1 MGRKY
6 SEGKDYKVI
15 AFVTACFSKDDQQDL
30 IKKVTEKSFEQN
42 CRVIFFSTLTNF
54 YMEDLDA
61 GEKRIFDTVA
71 VEKFDAI
78 VLMAETFKEEG
89 VHKKLVQRAA
99 AAGVPVIAVDHYV
112 EGCINVS
119 FDYREA
125 FRKIVKHMVEFHG
138 YRKINFM
145 AGMPNNSFSD
155 ERLEVFRQ
163 VLEENG
169 REFDPKN
176 VYYGYF
182 WENPTI
188 EAMKKML
195 ENSTELPEAIICAN
209 DTMALT
215 VCDYLKQRGYRVPED
230 VAVSGF
236 DGLEAGKYHQ
246 PQLLTSVYNVEA
258 FAEALFRRINDGGLV
273 AEEKEWRVSAYH
285 EIQVGGSCG
294 CQGLPGEDAAAK
306 IIQLKSD
313 MYEQMEYQTNL
324 GRMVANYGEGEGMDI
339 IQKVIPH
346 QLRYM
351 HYYDFWF
358 CSEQRLLI
366 ADYPFYA
373 GSSRLHEAASGMI
386 NAIHYERQLENVAIN
401 YAERMEADGLI
412 PELNNYLEENH
423 PLLVVSVPTQ
433 EDPNAYAVISMDT
446 DRFWYTAYSSFI
458 FHLRFLLDMQR
469 SKKMLMQVYRTD
481 ALTGVLNRNGFYAMM
496 KQVMEYSSVKELT
509 VISLDMCEFK
519 QINDT
524 YGHAEGD
531 EALKAV
537 GEIIRE
543 SISPREI
550 AARTGRDEFLIIL
563 FRGNQK
569 ERAKEIIASMNE
581 KAEKFNGKNSK
592 RYRLIFSIG
601 VYSEL
606 MGEHSLDYFLRE
618 ADKRMYQNK
627 KEQKLGR

>member
-1 MGRKY
+1 MGKKY
-6 SEGKDYKVI
+6 SDGKDYKVI

-30 IKKVTEKSFEQN
+30 IKKVTEKSLEHN

-61 GEKRIFDTVA
+61 GEKRIFDTIA
-71 VEKFDAI
+71 AEMFDAI
-78 VLMAETFKEEG
+78 VLMAETFKEEE
-89 VHKKLVQRAA
+89 VQKKLVQRAI
-99 AAGVPVIAVDHYV
+99 AAGVPVIAVDHHV
-112 EGCINVS
+112 DGCINIS

-169 REFDPKN
+169 GEFDPKC

-195 ENSTELPEAIICAN
+195 ENNSELPEAIICAN

-215 VCDYLKQRGYRVPED
+215 VCDYLNQRGYRVPED

-246 PQLLTSVYNVEA
+246 PQLLTSVYSVEA
-258 FAEALFRRINDGGLV
+258 FAEALFQLVNSGELV
-273 AEEKEWRVSAYH
+273 AEERKLKVSAYH
-285 EIQVGGSCG
+285 EIQIGGSCG
-294 CQGLPGEDAAAK
+294 CRGMAGKDAAAK

-339 IQKVIPH
+339 IQKVIPQ
-346 QLRYM
+346 QLKHM
-351 HYYDFWF
+351 HYFDFWF

-366 ADYPFYA
+366 ADYPFYS
-373 GSSRLHEAASGMI
+373 GSSKLYDSSAGMV

-423 PLLVVSVPTQ
+423 PLLVVGVPTQ

-446 DRFWYTAYSSFI
+446 ERFWYTAYSGFI

-481 ALTGVLNRNGFYAMM
+481 ALTGVFNRNGFYAMM
-496 KQVMEYSSVKELT
+496 KQVMEYSTVKELT
-509 VISLDMCEFK
+509 VISIDMCGFK

-537 GEIIRE
+537 GKIIRE
-543 SISPREI
+543 SISQREI
-550 AARTGRDEFLIIL
+550 AARTGGDEFLIVL

-569 ERAKEIIASMNE
+569 QRTEEIINSLNE
-581 KAEKFNGKNSK
+581 KAEKFNEKNAK
-592 RYRLIFSIG
+592 RYSLVFSIG
-601 VYSEL
+601 VCSES